1 MFLKHVHAGS
11 SGVRRARKARCPSVL
26 CPVHTSLRELIVAF
40 LHNLILFS
48 GTILPDRPCLL
59 PSWIRF
65 GAPPEG
71 LLSTAYP
78 APVALNCVSSGL
90 LGWGKTL
97 GHSGTIFLPYTY
109 THMHMHACSHI
120 HPLMHTHPH
129 ACTHSLSAAARQ
141 QALLP
146 SFLPPHLLLPLSL
159 HLQQLETMSV
169 TGCGMLL
176 PAPTPLPIP
185 HPPAYAC
192 CLFHDPGFS
201 LEPEVLE
208 HRAFLTGFCHSEN

>member
-1 MFLKHVHAGS
+1 M
-11 SGVRRARKARCPSVL
+11 
-26 CPVHTSLRELIVAF
+26 VAF

-48 GTILPDRPCLL
+48 GTILPDWPCLL

-71 LLSTAYP
+71 LLSTACP

-97 GHSGTIFLPYTY
+97 GHSGTIFLSYTY

-120 HPLMHTHPH
+120 HPLMNTHLH
-129 ACTHSLSAAARQ
+129 ACTHNLSAAARQ

-146 SFLPPHLLLPLSL
+146 SFLLPRLLPLLLSP

-176 PAPTPLPIP
+176 PAPTPLRIP
-185 HPPAYAC
+185 HPSAYAC

-208 HRAFLTGFCHSEN
+208 HSLCFPQWICHSEN